1 MENTENM
8 IEYKISNHVK
18 TRYAERIMG
27 KDNKNDVNR
36 FIAENDL
43 KIKQDIHKMIK
54 YGELIYQGKQSQKD
68 GKGNVL
74 NVYLKD
80 LWVVLVDSKSEVV
93 VTLYKVDL
101 GLDDEFNKTYISK
114 MMDKINESKRE
125 LENIQLEVLKESNMY
140 REMIDDAEAQINECK
155 AMIKN
160 LENLRDS
167 YKCVIENN
175 NVKVSQANRDV
186 ADCVNSLI
194 GKREF

>member
-8 IEYKISNHVK
+8 IEYKISSHVK
-18 TRYAERIMG
+18 NRYAERIMG

-43 KIKQDIHKMIK
+43 KIKQNIHKMIK

-74 NVYLKD
+74 SVYLND
-80 LWVVLVDSKSEVV
+80 CWVVLVDSKSNVI
-93 VTLYKVDL
+93 VTLYKIDL
-101 GLDDEFNKTYISK
+101 GLDDDFNKIYISK
-114 MMDKINESKRE
+114 MMDKLNENKAA
-125 LENIQLEVLKESNMY
+125 LENVQIEVLKESNMY
-140 REMIDDAEAQINECK
+140 REMIDDAEAQINEYK
-155 AMIKN
+155 SMIKN

-167 YKCVIENN
+167 YKSVIENN
-175 NVKVSQANRDV
+175 NVKVSKANRDV
-186 ADCVNSLI
+186 ADCVNTLV